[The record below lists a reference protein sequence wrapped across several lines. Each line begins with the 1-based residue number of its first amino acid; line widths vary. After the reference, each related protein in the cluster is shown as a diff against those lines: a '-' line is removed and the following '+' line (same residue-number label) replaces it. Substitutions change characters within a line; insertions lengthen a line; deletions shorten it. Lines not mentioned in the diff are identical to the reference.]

1 MISKSQPGR
10 DVVVPA
16 DLDAGQDRC
25 DDVVA
30 EGEER
35 ADGAGRV
42 GRYMPS
48 GGVSRATAAT
58 PVLSG
63 HFPHHVGGVLVPPQ
77 ALEPGMAQPP
87 VRRPFGETD
96 LGDEPGFHPVHP
108 RPGQATDGFEGRLRS
123 LIGRQGRVQAGQG
136 APIEAGAHLA
146 GVSQLAVAVVVAQQ
160 QRAEPG
166 AGSPRVGVAADDE
179 LLRVLAL
186 ELQPVPGAPGPV
198 GRVGPLGDDPFPALD
213 AGLPPVRPA
222 PARRAPSGDCARQR
236 IARRRRGVRT
246 RASRPSATGRS
257 REPILTRNPSPG
269 GP

>member
-1 MISKSQPGR
+1 M
-10 DVVVPA
+10 PA

-77 ALEPGMAQPP
+77 ALEPGMAQLP

-108 RPGQATDGFEGRLRS
+108 RPGQAADGFEGRLRS
-123 LIGRQGRVQAGQG
+123 LIGARAACRLVRVRR
-136 APIEAGAHLA
+136 
-146 GVSQLAVAVVVAQQ
+146 SK
-160 QRAEPG
+160 
-166 AGSPRVGVAADDE
+166 
-179 LLRVLAL
+179 
-186 ELQPVPGAPGPV
+186 PVPT
-198 GRVGPLGDDPFPALD
+198 LPAYLS
-213 AGLPPVRPA
+213 LP
-222 PARRAPSGDCARQR
+222 SL
-236 IARRRRGVRT
+236 
-246 RASRPSATGRS
+246 S
-257 REPILTRNPSPG
+257 
-269 GP
+269 